1 MASRALRARRAIRSI
16 TFTAARFGG
25 SATMRF
31 AEGRAFPLAT
41 KKAAERLLF
50 FCRAVLYIMYFYI
63 RNYGIT

>member
-25 SATMRF
+25 SATI
-31 AEGRAFPLAT
+31 PLAT

-50 FCRAVLYIMYFYI
+50 FVGLFYI
-63 RNYGIT
+63 LCIFISVITALRNYVIT

>member
-25 SATMRF
+25 SAII
-31 AEGRAFPLAT
+31 PLAT

-50 FCRAVLYIMYFYI
+50 FCRAALYIMYFYI
-63 RNYGIT
+63 RNYGVT